1 MREEF
6 EKMAAAG
13 KLERQHIEA
22 LVELTNTGFCMH
34 RSWGF
39 GRIKT
44 VDTVFAR
51 FMIDFDNKAGH
62 TMDLAF
68 AAESLKPIAKD
79 HILARKAVGP
89 GHAAADGGDATSG
102 AGEAGVEQ
110 LRRQGDGGPD
120 PAGARARGH
129 WQ

>member
-1 MREEF
+1 
-6 EKMAAAG
+6 
-13 KLERQHIEA
+13 
-22 LVELTNTGFCMH
+22 MH

-68 AAESLKPIAKD
+68 AAESLKVIPKD
-79 HILARKAVGP
+79 HILPARPRTWKGC
-89 GHAAADGGDATSG
+89 G
-102 AGEAGVEQ
+102 
-110 LRRQGDGGPD
+110 RWRQ
-120 PAGARARGH
+120 RSISI
-129 WQ
+129 W